1 MQLDNEEIAGEGTDM
16 LYAHNPKDICHIDR
30 MVIPW
35 KGEPSPLVSL
45 LDMIKFCAE
54 DFCAFMHELE
64 ALMEEGIFDSSRP
77 GLTSEEVKRTYEL
90 IKKASN
96 WCKLVELDAAQELI
110 RQIQIRILTSGW
122 DFMGEPYSLELGE
135 IFMALRNI
143 IKDGLRD
150 RLFMFVPKDQAP
162 WYEKENG
169 FGMKVT
175 KAFPSAIE
183 DIKEAGTC
191 YATGRYN
198 ACVFHLMRVLE
209 HGLRALATEVCL
221 DFDQQQWHTIIN
233 QIISVINKGSEKLK
247 QGSKKTKR
255 LQFLSEAAIEFRYFK
270 DAWRNHVSHNRANF
284 DQPEALMI
292 LNHIKSFM
300 VHLSTQL
307 SE

>member
-1 MQLDNEEIAGEGTDM
+1 MFPAYKLSENHKNIEN
-16 LYAHNPKDICHIDR
+16 L
-30 MVIPW
+30 VIPW
-35 KGEPSPLVSL
+35 KSGLFQLVSL
-45 LDMIKFCAE
+45 LDMLEFCPE
-54 DFCAFMHELE
+54 DFHIFMRELE
-64 ALMEEGIFDSSRP
+64 TLADNRELFDFERL
-77 GLTSEEVKRTYEL
+77 GLTHLEVAQIDEL
-90 IKKASN
+90 IDKASK
-96 WCKLVELDAAQELI
+96 WCKLMEISDATRI
-110 RQIQIRILTSGW
+110 ISHIKNSILTSGYGW
-122 DFMGEPYSLELGE
+122 MDEPHPLLGLGE
-135 IFMALRNI
+135 LITVLQSIIRQELRKRVFMYIPL
-143 IKDGLRD
+143 
-150 RLFMFVPKDQAP
+150 DQAH
-162 WYEKENG
+162 WYEKKDG
-169 FGMKVT
+169 FGVKVT

-247 QGSKKTKR
+247 QGSKKAKR

-300 VHLSTQL
+300 AHLSTQL